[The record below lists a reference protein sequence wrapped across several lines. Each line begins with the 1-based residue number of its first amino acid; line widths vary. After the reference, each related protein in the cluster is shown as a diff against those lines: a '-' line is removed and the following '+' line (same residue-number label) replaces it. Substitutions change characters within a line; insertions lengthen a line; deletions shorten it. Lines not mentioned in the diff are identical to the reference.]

1 VSVIFLNE
9 CSKNLVRFK
18 NLRIWAERGLIHFEH
33 TKDGAYHSESVRE
46 VLLRLNG
53 LQDMLRN
60 SRQAM
65 RDNGFI
71 DFLEFDEQQRA
82 VEEVGELCA
91 LAQQQGMPSDPQAA
105 GELHRRLPKY
115 YVVPG
120 ATDQM

>member
-1 VSVIFLNE
+1 MLAPLAIASASLASLIDFD
-9 CSKNLVRFK
+9 RDG
-18 NLRIWAERGLIHFEH
+18 ERG
-33 TKDGAYHSESVRE
+33 
-46 VLLRLNG
+46 
-53 LQDMLRN
+53 
-60 SRQAM
+60 
-65 RDNGFI
+65 
-71 DFLEFDEQQRA
+71 RA